1 MTSAGQDKFS
11 VWHIIF
17 FAWFCNLA
25 MHIALSDM
33 ALFRYA
39 RHWAYGLYSAFGMYL
54 GHMLAWLCSG
64 IMVAGAGRQMDPGMM
79 AAEAAGIAGPVAV
92 VLAGWTTA
100 NPTLYRAGLAL
111 QCVTPDWPRWK
122 VTLIAGFITTVLSCF
137 PVIFMRLL
145 DYVAIY
151 GLVLMPMG
159 AVVIAEHWLL
169 PVLHIP
175 RYRTERTGSA
185 VNWRAAL
192 VWTITLVACSLM
204 PMHLF
209 FRWLPGYLLAL
220 ALYTGLNL
228 QFRMPAGT

>member
-1 MTSAGQDKFS
+1 
-11 VWHIIF
+11 
-17 FAWFCNLA
+17 
-25 MHIALSDM
+25 MHVALSDM
-33 ALFRYA
+33 ALLRYA
-39 RHWAYGLYSAFGMYL
+39 GHWLYGLYSAFGMYP

-64 IMVAGAGRQMDPGMM
+64 IMVAAVGRQMDPGMM
-79 AAEAAGIAGPVAV
+79 AAAAAGVVGPVAV

-111 QCVTPDWPRWK
+111 QCVTPGWPRWK

-159 AVVIAEHWLL
+159 AVVIAEHWLFPAL
-169 PVLHIP
+169 GIP
-175 RYRTERTGSA
+175 QYQTERLGRDF
-185 VNWRAAL
+185 NWRAGVTWVA
-192 VWTITLVACSLM
+192 TLAACSLM

-209 FRWLPGYLLAL
+209 FRWLPGYVLAL
-220 ALYTGLNL
+220 SLYVVLSLPLRNAARAYG
-228 QFRMPAGT
+228 RG